1 MESPHSGLTGGC
13 FGKKLEFQLSLPLD
27 SLDPYWSGKHEIE
40 LFLGLLVSFWGVSKC
55 RFSILQCK
63 NDPLHKIIKS
73 NREYRVAPFWGLK
86 SQNIDHIPLPGDA
99 VYCGNFNFHSYDTKK
114 ITNLS

>member
-1 MESPHSGLTGGC
+1 MVSQGGVLE
-13 FGKKLEFQLSLPLD
+13 KKLEFQLSLPLD

-55 RFSILQCK
+55 RFSFLQCK